1 MENDTSD
8 KSRSILLIFPSHG
21 QLRSEE
27 RHQGKASRA
36 TNIRGTPR
44 GTFRGSSILESCHVT
59 LLLGAHTR
67 QIRRQRNR
75 EAQNVFRQRR
85 QAAALAQTHRIQH
98 LEQTIEEMSRAF
110 TGFVDEVL
118 EAQTIGPDNPAL
130 LNNLHHVSARILSLA
145 KGAVDVEELAT
156 PPATFT
162 HPNNQ
167 PSTGQ
172 GVETM
177 ESNFQS
183 MSRTPSRSIIP
194 LRQVFGNGWTTST
207 TPELSNIQPIQRLT
221 PDIATALSAL
231 GSFSLRLLEAT
242 LIYGYRLLLE
252 HIPEMTDEA
261 GLALCSRPPQQ
272 LAACFRWLL
281 GPGREYMCRM
291 SGVAWE
297 ASHGATLQPPDSS
310 TPFSMPPCPDTTLEV
325 NHPREKTEYL
335 TAIGVQRRLQ
345 SLGAKMLDA
354 DTMELR
360 LDGSRF
366 GTEDDLRF
374 FSSGPAPPASW
385 SYIDFFSVYH
395 AQPSSVTMILRVPEF
410 IQNMTQISTCLGN
423 GPGYSKKEL
432 ARVMKAS
439 ASIVK

>member
-1 MENDTSD
+1 MKDT
-8 KSRSILLIFPSHG
+8 KERQVG
-21 QLRSEE
+21 QPISEE
-27 RHQGKASRA
+27 L
-36 TNIRGTPR
+36 
-44 GTFRGSSILESCHVT
+44 LE
-59 LLLGAHTR
+59 
-67 QIRRQRNR
+67 
-75 EAQNVFRQRR
+75 
-85 QAAALAQTHRIQH
+85 
-98 LEQTIEEMSRAF
+98 TIEEMSRAF
-110 TGFVDEVL
+110 TEFVDEVL
-118 EAQTIGPDNPAL
+118 ETQTIGPGNPAL

-145 KGAVDVEELAT
+145 KGAVDVEGMGT
-156 PPATFT
+156 PSPTLT

-167 PSTGQ
+167 LGIGQ
-172 GVETM
+172 GAEAKLVVSGGPGSLGPISDYNGMDPTVGSSLRTPGQALPSNIRVSIPTEQGTI
-177 ESNFQS
+177 ESTFQS
-183 MSRTPSRSIIP
+183 MSRTTSMPIIP
-194 LRQVFGNGWTTST
+194 SRQVFGNGWTTST
-207 TPELSNIQPIQRLT
+207 MPELSGIEPIQRLS
-221 PDIATALSAL
+221 PDITTALSAL

-252 HIPEMTDEA
+252 HVQEKTDEA

-272 LAACFRWLL
+272 LAAVFRWLL
-281 GPGREYMCRM
+281 GPGKEYMYRM

-297 ASHGATLQPPDSS
+297 ASHGAALQPPDSS
-310 TPFSMPPCPDTTLEV
+310 PPFSMPPCSDATLEV
-325 NHPREKTEYL
+325 NHSREKTEYL

-354 DTMELR
+354 DTMELQV
-360 LDGSRF
+360 DGSRF

-374 FSSGPAPPASW
+374 FSSGPMPPASW